1 MTSIEMLREFKVGID
16 KIDSSSYPEIYD
28 EQIFMFINRFIT
40 QLVNAGRKV
49 FEESQVITDN
59 LKSLIPNPPVRITS
73 TVNSEDPT
81 LYNSD
86 LEGLDYYFYIKS
98 YAMTLIAGDITGK
111 ATTKVTQLD
120 DIEVVLQ
127 DPFNKPKNYKIPIT
141 FARNTIIGYSDGR
154 FQIPTLVLTYCK
166 KPAVVDFNT
175 NCDLD
180 EQIHYSIVEGAI
192 ALAIQALGINKQELN
207 D

>member
-1 MTSIEMLREFKVGID
+1 MTSLEMLREFKVGID

-49 FEESQVITDN
+49 FEETQVITDN
-59 LKSLIPNPPVRITS
+59 LKSLVFTERLTS
-73 TVNSEDPT
+73 TVDPNEAT
-81 LYNSD
+81 QYNFD
-86 LEGLDYYFYIKS
+86 LREIAYYFYIKS
-98 YAMTLIAGDITGK
+98 YAVTLILDDVQGK

-120 DIEVVLQ
+120 DIEVILQ

-141 FARNTIIGYSDGR
+141 FSRNTITGYSDGR
-154 FQIPTLVLTYCK
+154 FRIPTLSLTYCK
-166 KPAVVDFNT
+166 KPVIVDASN

-192 ALAIQALGINKQELN
+192 EIAREALGINKQELN
-207 D
+207 TQ

>member
-1 MTSIEMLREFKVGID
+1 MLREFKVGID

-49 FEESQVITDN
+49 FEETQVITDN
-59 LKSLIPNPPVRITS
+59 LKSLVFTERLSSVVNPN
-73 TVNSEDPT
+73 EPT
-81 LYNSD
+81 QYDFSLID
-86 LEGLDYYFYIKS
+86 LDYYFYIKS
-98 YAMTLIAGDITGK
+98 YAITRITDDLSGK
-111 ATTKVTQLD
+111 ASTKVAQLD

-141 FARNTIIGYSDGR
+141 FSRDTITGYSDGR
-154 FQIPTLVLTYCK
+154 FTIPTLSLTYCR
-166 KPAVVDFNT
+166 KPVIVDATN

-192 ALAIQALGINKQELN
+192 ALAIDALGINKQELN
-207 D
+207 N